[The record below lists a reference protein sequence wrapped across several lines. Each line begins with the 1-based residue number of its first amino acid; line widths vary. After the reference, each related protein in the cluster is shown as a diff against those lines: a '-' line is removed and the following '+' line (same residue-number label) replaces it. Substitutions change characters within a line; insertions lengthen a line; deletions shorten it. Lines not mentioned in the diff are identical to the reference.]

1 MAHIPGQCSSA
12 GGTTCYGLSLI
23 PMPCCTLGARD
34 THVPCVL
41 KVCTAA
47 RLSDRVQYSETELWS
62 GEEPP
67 RFHDQGAFH
76 QALLSP
82 PDWGKQRVARSRVQ
96 LERPQGA
103 RWQQGQGRPKALPGV
118 GGYSSW
124 SGRGLEQAGARGA
137 SMLSLRP
144 QFQEPCYRW
153 RQAALGSGT
162 TDN

>member
-1 MAHIPGQCSSA
+1 MAHIPGHCSSA

-67 RFHDQGAFH
+67 RFHDQGVFH

-103 RWQQGQGRPKALPGV
+103 RWQQGRPKALPGV
-118 GGYSSW
+118 GVQLLVGEGLGASW
-124 SGRGLEQAGARGA
+124 SQGCQHVKSETPIPGALLQMEA
-137 SMLSLRP
+137 SCP
-144 QFQEPCYRW
+144 GKWNYR
-153 RQAALGSGT
+153 
-162 TDN
+162 